1 MTKQS
6 MTVIKNGIE
15 EEMEIQ
21 HYEHFKHRHDM
32 IQYQSVPVMN
42 TGEFAKWT
50 VDGKCYIF
58 EGAE

>member
-1 MTKQS
+1 

-42 TGEFAKWT
+42 PGEFAKWT
-50 VDGKCYIF
+50 VCGKCYIF
-58 EGAE
+58 EDAK